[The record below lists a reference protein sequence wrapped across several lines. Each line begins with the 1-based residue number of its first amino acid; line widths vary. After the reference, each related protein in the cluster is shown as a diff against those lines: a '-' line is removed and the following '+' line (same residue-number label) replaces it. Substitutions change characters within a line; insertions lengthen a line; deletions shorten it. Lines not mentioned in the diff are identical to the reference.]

1 MASVNFELNAISIN
15 ELSIIVPTD
24 KGNEK
29 LPIRGIMEQ
38 IDIYENIVSPVI
50 MGSIVVIDTI
60 GISKA
65 LSTGSC
71 YLYMNLSK
79 DDKNKNLLKYE
90 KTFRIYKQEKRQSKS
105 ARSEAYIFYFCSDEL
120 ISSEQTRVSKS
131 YDDTYSSVAENILKK
146 YLKVNNDKISVSKS
160 KGIKHIVVP
169 SLKPLDALVWCAH
182 RAVNDKN
189 IPDFLFFENKFGF
202 NFASLSSLFKTT
214 PVDLHFS
221 VKNIAEGSNDP
232 QNLFGVKTS
241 EVVSQFNL
249 LESVKKGTYAS
260 SIYGFD
266 LITRS
271 FFKKNV
277 NNSYY
282 DKTEN
287 LNKNKSVPVSQ
298 NGIDTSK
305 ANDSKRTL
313 LVTDSLYNQSSYAK
327 KNAPNSNL
335 HSPEYSLAHKT
346 AVLSFL
352 SNKKMKVLLPGNFSL
367 TVGMIANLKYPK
379 KGNLEKGKE
388 LDYSF
393 SGKHM
398 IFAVRHLITPQV
410 HETILEVTANSD
422 AGESDV

>member
-15 ELSIIVPTD
+15 ELSIIIPTD
-24 KGNEK
+24 KGPEK
-29 LPIRGIMEQ
+29 LSIRGIMEQ
-38 IDIYENIVSPVI
+38 IDLYENIVSPVI
-50 MGSIVVIDTI
+50 MGSIVVVDTI

-71 YLYMNLSK
+71 YIHMNLSK
-79 DDKNKNLLKYE
+79 DDQNKNLLNYE
-90 KTFRIYKQEKRQSKS
+90 KTFRIYKQEKRQSKA
-105 ARSEAYIFYFCSDEL
+105 ARSETYIFYFCSDEL
-120 ISSEQTRVSKS
+120 IVSEQTRVSKS
-131 YDDTYSSVAENILKK
+131 YDDSYSKVAENILKN
-146 YLKVNNDKISVSKS
+146 YLKVNNDKIQISPS

-182 RAVNDKN
+182 RAINEKN

-202 NFASLSSLFKTT
+202 NFASLSSLFKST

-221 VKNIAEGSNDP
+221 VKNIAQGINDP

-271 FFKKNV
+271 FFKQNI
-277 NNSYY
+277 NNTYY
-282 DKTEN
+282 DKTEL
-287 LNKNKSVPVSQ
+287 LNKNKSIPISQ
-298 NGIDTSK
+298 NGIDPST

-313 LVTDSLYNQSSYAK
+313 IVTDSLYSQSDYAK
-327 KNAPNSNL
+327 EKAPNSNL
-335 HSPEYSLAHKT
+335 HSPEFSLAHKT

-352 SNKKMKVLLPGNFSL
+352 SNKKMKILLPGNFSL
-367 TVGMIANLKYPK
+367 TIGMIANLKYPK
-379 KGNLEKGKE
+379 KGELQKGKE

-398 IFAVRHLITPQV
+398 IFAIRHIITPQI

-422 AGESDV
+422 VSDNDL